1 MKLSVEI
8 HGDGEF
14 IETSSVA
21 TAASIATF
29 VSFWDFVRSFDYLR
43 RFPLASADL
52 IEQAPSRSLISEVA
66 AILAEHWLDENRL
79 KGEE

>member
-1 MKLSVEI
+1 MKLSVEV

-14 IETSSVA
+14 IETSSLA

-52 IEQAPSRSLISEVA
+52 II
-66 AILAEHWLDENRL
+66 D
-79 KGEE
+79 